1 MDFQKTKGE
10 YLEMH
15 GMTHDLA
22 ILGSGFGGS
31 LCALIA
37 KQLGLEV
44 ILLDNQSHP
53 RFAIGESSTPQADLM
68 LRHIADTYNL
78 EFLRP
83 FASYGSWVKE
93 YPDIPCG
100 PKRGFSYFN
109 HQVGGGEL
117 LVAANPDLE
126 HADTHWYR
134 ESFDAFLAGKVKKSG
149 IELIENTQIQLE
161 TTDCHTL
168 RLNGREIQANF
179 VIDATGGSNPL
190 SIEKSNGFHTRSRSI
205 YAHFTGVAKWGEMHQ
220 DNHHPFKS
228 HNAALHH
235 LIDGG
240 WMYVLHFDNGIT
252 SAGFVLDMEHHP
264 LTDETP
270 DEEWIRLIKNY
281 SKIATQFEQSKQ
293 VTPLIQTAQ
302 LQHKSARC
310 AGENWA
316 MLPNSAY
323 FIDPLH
329 STGNAHT
336 LYCIERL
343 MKALKSGDSLTS
355 YESLMFDEAS
365 LIDDLVSGAYGVMS
379 DFDSFANIAML
390 YFAGADFSERKRRA
404 EGQASFINSQDE
416 SYRETVSYWTEQARL
431 GYRIPNLKDAIEPWN
446 CVGLC
451 DESKQNMYDY
461 A

>member
-1 MDFQKTKGE
+1 
-10 YLEMH
+10 
-15 GMTHDLA
+15 
-22 ILGSGFGGS
+22 
-31 LCALIA
+31 
-37 KQLGLEV
+37 
-44 ILLDNQSHP
+44 
-53 RFAIGESSTPQADLM
+53 
-68 LRHIADTYNL
+68 
-78 EFLRP
+78 
-83 FASYGSWVKE
+83 
-93 YPDIPCG
+93 
-100 PKRGFSYFN
+100 
-109 HQVGGGEL
+109 
-117 LVAANPDLE
+117 
-126 HADTHWYR
+126 
-134 ESFDAFLAGKVKKSG
+134 
-149 IELIENTQIQLE
+149 
-161 TTDCHTL
+161 
-168 RLNGREIQANF
+168 
-179 VIDATGGSNPL
+179 
-190 SIEKSNGFHTRSRSI
+190 
-205 YAHFTGVAKWGEMHQ
+205 
-220 DNHHPFKS
+220 
-228 HNAALHH
+228 
-235 LIDGG
+235 
-240 WMYVLHFDNGIT
+240 MYVLHFDNGIT

-270 DEEWIRLIKNY
+270 DEEWVRLIKNY

-343 MKALKSGDSLTS
+343 MKALESGDSLTS

-431 GYRIPNLKDAIEPWN
+431 GLSLIHISEPTRP
-446 CVGLC
+446 
-451 DESKQNMYDY
+451 Y
-461 A
+461 